1 MDFDLNLMR
10 VFLTVMQERSVTRA
24 AERLHLTQPA
34 VSYALARL
42 REKFDDPL
50 FLRTA
55 AGMQPTPV
63 AFALAGPI
71 GQGMDAFADA
81 LSLRHRF
88 DPPPARGASRCPC
101 RTSVKWCSCR
111 C

>member
-1 MDFDLNLMR
+1 MR